1 MYTCTLELGIFTYRF
16 SIDDLPATF
25 KNYFSKRSDI
35 HDYPTRHVNDLNLTN
50 NKKSFSDHT
59 VRAHGPFLWNSLPKS
74 TKECKSVKH
83 FRTLLKTQ
91 LLQTYE

>member
-1 MYTCTLELGIFTYRF
+1 MYTLELGVFMYRF
-16 SIDDLPATF
+16 SIDDLPLAF

-35 HDYPTRHVNDLNLTN
+35 HEHPTRHINDLNLTN

-59 VRAHGPFLWNSLPKS
+59 IRIRGPILWNSLPKS
-74 TKECKSVKH
+74 MNECKPVKN

-91 LLQTYE
+91 LIQTYE